1 MNFNDLKVK
10 IFADGADISA
20 MQDLHAQG
28 FISGFTTNPSLMK
41 KAGIKDYESFAKNA
55 LGSFPDMPISFEVFA
70 DEFNEIKDQALKI
83 ASWGKNV
90 VVKIPVSNTKG
101 ETSYD
106 LIQELS
112 LQNIKL
118 NVTAIFTEEQIKNT
132 YQALKEGPYGNISI
146 FAGRIFDAGEDALKI
161 MKEAVELT
169 KNDDH
174 IELIWAS
181 PRQVYDMVL
190 ASELGVD
197 IITVTPDL
205 LSKKSLLGKN
215 LEDYSIETVKM
226 FFDDAQSNKYSI

>member
-10 IFADGADISA
+10 IFADGAEISA
-20 MQDLHAQG
+20 MKKLHSEG

-41 KAGIKDYESFAKNA
+41 KAGIQDYEAFARDVLNN
-55 LGSFPDMPISFEVFA
+55 FPDMPISFEVFA

-83 ASWGKNV
+83 ASWGENV

-101 ETSYD
+101 EMSYD
-106 LIQELS
+106 LINELS
-112 LQNIKL
+112 SLNIKL
-118 NVTAIFTEEQIKNT
+118 NVTAIFTKDQVQKT
-132 YQALKEGPYGNISI
+132 YEALKHGPYGNISI
-146 FAGRIFDAGEDALKI
+146 FAGRIFDAGDDALEI
-161 MKEAVELT
+161 MQEAVNLT
-169 KNDDH
+169 KGDDH

-190 ASELGVD
+190 ASNIGVD

-205 LSKKSLLGKN
+205 LSKKNLLGKN
-215 LEDYSIETVKM
+215 LEEYSIETVKM